1 MGSLI
6 WSLFLFILAFGLVIG
21 LLIFTLQVL
30 RRQMAPGGGG
40 RYLETLD
47 ALPLGRERSLHLVR
61 FGGQVYLLGVTG
73 QGIETLA
80 TVEASELG
88 PPRETAGEGFGATL
102 EKVLG
107 SNNPFMGRLK
117 REEIEKRLDNLGQA
131 IKRFRQGRGGG
142 PS

>member
-1 MGSLI
+1 MGLI
-6 WSLFLFILAFGLVIG
+6 WSLFLFLLAFGVVIG
-21 LLIFTLQVL
+21 LLLITLQFL

-61 FGGQVYLLGVTG
+61 FGEKVYLLGVTG

-80 TVEASELG
+80 TMAREELG
-88 PPRETAGEGFGATL
+88 PPRDTAGEGFGATL

-107 SNNPFMGRLK
+107 SNNPWVGRLK

-131 IKRFRQGRGGG
+131 IKRFRQGKGGG